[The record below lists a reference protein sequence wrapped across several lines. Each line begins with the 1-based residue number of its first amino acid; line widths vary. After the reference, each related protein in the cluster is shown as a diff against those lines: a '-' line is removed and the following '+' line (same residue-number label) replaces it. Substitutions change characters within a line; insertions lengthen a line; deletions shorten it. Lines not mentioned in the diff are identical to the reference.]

1 MLWPSQIYINSKYF
15 LSQVDY
21 IYIVNYFDWRFTT
34 MKANKESIVQMD
46 FVEKVT
52 LSPFEKYVRF
62 NRFPWKF
69 VLHLLLIML
78 TTYQALKIVE
88 IQDKHTRIQEAVFS
102 TIYLQDGD
110 GSSTFPYYSLSDF
123 A

>member
-1 MLWPSQIYINSKYF
+1 
-15 LSQVDY
+15 
-21 IYIVNYFDWRFTT
+21 